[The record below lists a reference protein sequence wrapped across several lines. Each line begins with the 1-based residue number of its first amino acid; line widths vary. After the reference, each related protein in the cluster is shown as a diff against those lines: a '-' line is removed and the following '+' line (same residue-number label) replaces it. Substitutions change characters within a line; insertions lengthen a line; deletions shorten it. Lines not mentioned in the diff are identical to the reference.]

1 MDLNI
6 NILADQLKEYAEYVG
21 GEEFRSDDG
30 RKRMRIDYYTLN
42 GYSIRLQY
50 DVQFEGDKFL
60 RVVEVRQV

>member
-21 GEEFRSDDG
+21 GEEFRSSDG
-30 RKRMRIDYYTLN
+30 RKRMCVDYYTLN

-50 DVQFEGDKFL
+50 DVAFEGDKFL

>member
-21 GEEFRSDDG
+21 ANDFRSADG
-30 RKRMRIDYYTLN
+30 RKRMHVEYYMLN

-50 DVQFEGDKFL
+50 DIEFEGDKFL
-60 RVVEVRQV
+60 RAVEVKQV